1 MDANLIKTKIS
12 NQNLPVNL
20 LEALISYSEICGLPV
35 TLYNTTGDL
44 LWEYAQELKICPLT
58 SIYLQKNSSCTEAM
72 ASSFKIA
79 KNLGEPYI
87 FLCPAG
93 FTLISITLFHNKE
106 DLGYVLVGPI
116 AMGKINQEIITN
128 IFRLNKVQSNSDLI
142 SPLTLFIRNMKSI
155 TPIQV
160 AHLSKLLFACV
171 LAWSEESSN
180 YKEIN
185 NDFKEQAQIGE
196 SVQMLKKKNLSL
208 LYPYDIEKQLI
219 LKVKNGESYEAKVL
233 VDELLNEVLLIES
246 GNLDLVKT
254 TILELCAVLSRSAI
268 EGGASIQQVFEKDY
282 NYVNSINDA
291 VNVSDLRK
299 RIESIVMNFS
309 SNVFDTL
316 YLGNSDYIVKAVQ
329 EISSNYMNK
338 LTLHNLS
345 ESLHINSA
353 YLSVLFK
360 KEMGSNFSDYLN
372 SMRIK
377 KSKELL
383 VTTNLSLLEISLQT
397 GFEEQSYFTKVFK
410 KIVGCTPNKY
420 RQNSLGDTSYQLS
433 SH

>member
-1 MDANLIKTKIS
+1 
-12 NQNLPVNL
+12 
-20 LEALISYSEICGLPV
+20 
-35 TLYNTTGDL
+35 
-44 LWEYAQELKICPLT
+44 
-58 SIYLQKNSSCTEAM
+58 
-72 ASSFKIA
+72 
-79 KNLGEPYI
+79 
-87 FLCPAG
+87 
-93 FTLISITLFHNKE
+93 
-106 DLGYVLVGPI
+106 
-116 AMGKINQEIITN
+116 
-128 IFRLNKVQSNSDLI
+128 
-142 SPLTLFIRNMKSI
+142 MKSSS
-155 TPIQV
+155 PVQV

-171 LAWSEESSN
+171 LAWSEDSSS

-219 LKVKNGESYEAKVL
+219 LKVKNGESNEAKIL
-233 VDELLNEVLLIES
+233 IDELLNEVLLIES

-316 YLGNSDYIVKAVQ
+316 YLGNSDYIVKAVK

-338 LTLHNLS
+338 ITLHKLS

-360 KEMGSNFSDYLN
+360 KEMGSNFSDYIN
-372 SMRIK
+372 SLRIK
-377 KSKELL
+377 RSKELL
-383 VTTNLSLLEISLQT
+383 VTTNLSLLDISLQT

-420 RQNSLGDTSYQLS
+420 RQNYLLDSSYPLS
-433 SH
+433 SQ

>member
-1 MDANLIKTKIS
+1 MDANIAKIKTD
-12 NQNLPVNL
+12 NHNLPVNL
-20 LEALISYSEICGLPV
+20 LDALISYSEIIELPI
-35 TLYNTTGDL
+35 TLYSPTGDL
-44 LWEYAQELKICPLT
+44 LWEYAQERKICPLT
-58 SIYLQKNSSCTEAM
+58 SIYLQKNSSCTEAL
-72 ASSFKIA
+72 ASSIKIA
-79 KNLGEPYI
+79 KSLGEPYI

-106 DLGYVLVGPI
+106 DLGYVIVGPI
-116 AMGKINQEIITN
+116 AMGKINQEIIDN
-128 IFRLNKVQSNSDLI
+128 IFRLNQVQNNSEI
-142 SPLTLFIRNMKSI
+142 ITPLTLFIRNMKSSS
-155 TPIQV
+155 PVQV

-171 LAWSEESSN
+171 LAWSEDSSS

-219 LKVKNGESYEAKVL
+219 LKVKNGESNEAKIL
-233 VDELLNEVLLIES
+233 IDELLNEVLLIES

-316 YLGNSDYIVKAVQ
+316 YLGNSDYIVKAVK

-338 LTLHNLS
+338 ITLHKLS

-360 KEMGSNFSDYLN
+360 KEMGSNFSDYIN
-372 SMRIK
+372 SLRIK
-377 KSKELL
+377 RSKELL
-383 VTTNLSLLEISLQT
+383 VTTNLSLLDISLQT

-420 RQNSLGDTSYQLS
+420 RQNYLLDSSYPLS
-433 SH
+433 SQ